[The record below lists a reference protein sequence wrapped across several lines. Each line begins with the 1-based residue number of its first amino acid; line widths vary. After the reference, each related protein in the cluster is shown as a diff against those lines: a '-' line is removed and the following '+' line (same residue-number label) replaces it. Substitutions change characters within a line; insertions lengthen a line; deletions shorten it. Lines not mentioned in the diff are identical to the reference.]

1 MAESRE
7 RARAGDRRV
16 RTARVLRTARVT
28 PHMVRIVLGGDDLAD
43 LQSGDYTDE
52 YVKLLFPRPE
62 LDRPAMRSI
71 TVRHWDAAAVELTID
86 VVDHGPGGLVGP
98 WAVAARP
105 GDEIGIRG
113 PGGGYSPRGD
123 VDWHLMIGDES
134 ALPAI
139 AASLLRVPERAPAY
153 AFIEVADKSEEQP
166 LDTPG
171 ELSVVWVHRDKAPSG
186 PGTALVETV
195 RGSWLPAGSGQ
206 AFLHGEAGMVKELRQ
221 HLRFERGIARELL
234 SVSGY
239 WRRGATDEG
248 WRAQKADWNRD
259 VEADE
264 ASSDRD

>member
-16 RTARVLRTARVT
+16 RTARVLRTTRVT
-28 PHMVRIVLGGDDLAD
+28 PRMVRIVLGGDDLAD
-43 LQSGDYTDE
+43 LQTGDYTDE
-52 YVKLLFPRPE
+52 YVKLLFPQPE
-62 LDRPAMRSI
+62 LERPAMRSI
-71 TVRHWDAAAVELTID
+71 TVRHWEREAVELAID

-98 WAVAARP
+98 WAVAAQP
-105 GDEIGIRG
+105 GDEIEIRG
-113 PGGGYSPRGD
+113 PGGGYSPRVD

-139 AASLLRVPERAPAY
+139 ATSLERVAEGVPAY

-166 LDTPG
+166 LETPG
-171 ELSVVWVHRDKAPSG
+171 DLSVVWVHRDKAPSG
-186 PGTALVETV
+186 PGTALVEAV
-195 RGSWLPAGSGQ
+195 RGSWIPDGAGQ
-206 AFLHGEAGMVKELRQ
+206 AFLHGEAGMVKELRH
-221 HLRFERGIARELL
+221 HLRFERRITRELL

-248 WRAQKADWNRD
+248 WRAQKADWNRE

-264 ASSDRD
+264 ASLDPT

>member
-1 MAESRE
+1 
-7 RARAGDRRV
+7 
-16 RTARVLRTARVT
+16 
-28 PHMVRIVLGGDDLAD
+28 MVRIVLGGADLAD
-43 LQSGDYTDE
+43 LQSGEYTDE
-52 YVKLLFPRPE
+52 YVKLLFARPE

-71 TVRHWDAAAVELTID
+71 TVRHWDSRAGDLTID
-86 VVDHGPGGLVGP
+86 VVDHGPGGLAGP
-98 WAVAARP
+98 WAVAAQP

-113 PGGGYSPRGD
+113 PGGGYTPNAE

-139 AASLLRVPERAPAY
+139 AASLERVSGGVPAY

-166 LDTPG
+166 LETPG

-186 PGTALVETV
+186 PGTALVEIV
-195 RGSWLPAGSGQ
+195 RGSWLPSGTGQ
-206 AFLHGEAGMVKELRQ
+206 AFLHGEAGMVKELRH

-239 WRRGATDEG
+239 WRRGTTDEG
-248 WRAQKADWNRD
+248 WRAQKADWTRE

-264 ASSDRD
+264 SQLDPT